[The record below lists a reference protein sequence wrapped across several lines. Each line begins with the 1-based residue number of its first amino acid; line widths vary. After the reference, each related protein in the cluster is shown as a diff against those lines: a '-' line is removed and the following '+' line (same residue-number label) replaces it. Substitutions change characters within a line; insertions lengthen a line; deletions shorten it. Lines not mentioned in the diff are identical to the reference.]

1 MLKTRIEGFVGPS
14 KSSDTAGPNG
24 VLTVPQLGQLW
35 AARVTAASRWSTC
48 NRARSW
54 TPLDRRQGARRRDGG
69 RRCRHDRARRQQCG
83 RAAFRQ
89 PHLDEARSQDPRQD
103 RLPLGE
109 KRPRAAARTKS
120 PSIRSPSVS
129 ISRRAACRAVPC
141 SEPSTPRRI
150 AGSPISRP
158 QGTPI
163 RSLSTRSPAGS
174 SCR

>member
-109 KRPRAAARTKS
+109 KTASSGGSDEIAFDPQSKRFYLAARGMPGGAVLGAIDAAA
-120 PSIRSPSVS
+120 
-129 ISRRAACRAVPC
+129 
-141 SEPSTPRRI
+141 I